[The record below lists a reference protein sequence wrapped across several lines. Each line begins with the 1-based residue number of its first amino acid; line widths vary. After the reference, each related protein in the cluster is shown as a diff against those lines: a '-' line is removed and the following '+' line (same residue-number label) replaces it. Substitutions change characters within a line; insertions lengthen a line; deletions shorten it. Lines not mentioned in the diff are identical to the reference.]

1 MNTGEINT
9 VEQVIRIEELA
20 ASALDGVIILYLLNS
35 CFSKR
40 TVKVDLYAI
49 MYWALIFI
57 TAHFLGQNFVVQS
70 VLLVLIISLY
80 CRKRLGTGTFAGII
94 AGFAMNVGFALINML
109 TIFLVSIFSGN
120 SIEQLISETSM
131 TRVVVLILT
140 KLTSMFVG
148 IVIAN
153 TISHF
158 AGFKMYQWIYIC
170 IYYFSTFAICALVSF
185 IFVSVDLIFIET
197 IIMLCI
203 VILIVLLNIVTFFI
217 ILRINDD
224 NRIEQENRMLN
235 LQIKNQQNMIIKTS
249 ELYEQTREIRHDMKH
264 YFTTFRGMLKRG
276 ETGLV
281 IKEMNKILNNELQNV
296 SVLNIDN
303 PYLSA
308 SINDK
313 LNVCGEND
321 ILMDVR
327 INGEIPEIMSMDMA
341 LIVSNLL
348 DNAIE
353 AELNEQERYIKFFM
367 QQEDKSIIL
376 EVRNHISN
384 SVIGKGGQMKTHKK
398 DKAAHGYGIKNVKK
412 IIKKYNGYIDFKEEG
427 QEFVVTMMIWI

>member
-80 CRKRLGTGTFAGII
+80 CRKRLGTGTFVSIAAGV
-94 AGFAMNVGFALINML
+94 AVNVGLALINMA
-109 TIFLVSIFSGN
+109 TIFIVSVFTGE
-120 SIEQLISETSM
+120 SIVSLISEISWS
-131 TRVVVLILT
+131 RAVVLILS
-140 KLTSMFVG
+140 KMIFMFVG
-148 IVIAN
+148 IIIVN
-153 TISHF
+153 KISDF
-158 AGFKMYQWIYIC
+158 VYFKTYQWVYIC
-170 IYYFSTFAICALVSF
+170 IYYFLTLVICILVCLLVISGSFTFMQTV
-185 IFVSVDLIFIET
+185 
-197 IIMLCI
+197 MMMCI
-203 VILIVLLNIVTFFI
+203 VVLIVALNVVTYFI
-217 ILRINDD
+217 IIRINND

-235 LQIKNQQNMIIKTS
+235 LQIKNQQNMIVKTS
-249 ELYEQTREIRHDMKH
+249 ELYEQTRAIRHDMKH

-276 ETGLV
+276 ETELV
-281 IKEMNKILNNELQNV
+281 INEMNKVVNNELQNM

-327 INGEIPEIMSMDMA
+327 ISGEIPEIMSMDMA

-353 AELNEQERYIKFFM
+353 AELNEQERYIKFFI

>member
-1 MNTGEINT
+1 MNT

-35 CFSKR
+35 CFSKWA
-40 TVKVDLYAI
+40 VKVDLYAI

-57 TAHFLGQNFVVQS
+57 TGHFLGQNFVVQS

-80 CRKRLGTGTFAGII
+80 CRRRLGTSGFVSVAAGV
-94 AGFAMNVGFALINML
+94 AVNVGLALTNMA
-109 TIFLVSIFSGN
+109 TIFMVSVFSGE
-120 SIEQLISETSM
+120 SIGSLTGDISLP
-131 TRVVVLILT
+131 RAVVLILS
-140 KLTSMFVG
+140 KMMFMFVG
-148 IVIAN
+148 IIIVN
-153 TISHF
+153 KISNFVHF
-158 AGFKMYQWIYIC
+158 KTYQWVYIC
-170 IYYFSTFAICALVSF
+170 IYYFLTFVICILVCFLAVSGSF
-185 IFVSVDLIFIET
+185 TFVQTVIMMYIVVFI
-197 IIMLCI
+197 
-203 VILIVLLNIVTFFI
+203 VVLNIITYI
-217 ILRINDD
+217 IIIHINND
-224 NRIEQENRMLN
+224 NRIEQENRVLN
-235 LQIKNQQNMIIKTS
+235 LQIKNQQNVIVKTS
-249 ELYEQTREIRHDMKH
+249 ELYEQTRAIRHDMKH

-276 ETGLV
+276 ETELV
-281 IKEMNKILNNELQNV
+281 IKEMNKVVNNELQNV

-308 SINDK
+308 AVNDK
-313 LNVCGEND
+313 LNVCEEND

-327 INGEIPEIMSMDMA
+327 INGEIPEAMSMDAA
-341 LIVSNLL
+341 LIISNLL

-353 AELNEQERYIKFFM
+353 AELKEQERYIKFFM

-376 EVRNHISN
+376 EARNHISKPA
-384 SVIGKGGQMKTHKK
+384 IGKGGVMRTHKK